1 MDVKGIVRN
10 ILPFGIAGSRDKLE
24 VKRREKTEST
34 ANETGDKEGNGQA
47 QSEGHDQRRNLSEAE
62 IQEAIQILEALP
74 GVKENGLTVKLTKSD
89 GVPAVYIEDRNG
101 KVVRRIPE
109 TELSQVL
116 KTKEKKTGHLL
127 NRAM

>member
-24 VKRREKTEST
+24 VKRREKTASST
-34 ANETGDKEGNGQA
+34 NETADKEGNGQA
-47 QSEGHDQRRNLSEAE
+47 QSEEQEKRRNLSEAE
-62 IQEAIQILEALP
+62 ILEAMHILEALP
-74 GVKENGLTVKLTKSD
+74 GVKENGLTVKLMKID
-89 GVPAVYIEDRNG
+89 GVPAVYIEDRTG

-109 TELSQVL
+109 TELNHVL